1 MTNSRNKKR
10 VTAVFQKRE
19 KDTWSSRC
27 LLEPESGSTESAD
40 TARRALDLDSSCAT
54 MPSLSADHRRTYRI
68 EEWARAHRPT
78 KLDAVRACG
87 ERVASHVSVSSLRQQ
102 AQLRTWPVSVC
113 AVKDIRRLH
122 RTTFSSRMRMLWEF
136 LMLLRFECVSPWCGI
151 IAMSRFSSS
160 LQFEIVNTLPD
171 PVPVG

>member
-10 VTAVFQKRE
+10 DSAVIQKRE
-19 KDTWSSRC
+19 KDTCSSRC
-27 LLEPESGSTESAD
+27 LLEPVSGSTGSAD

-68 EEWARAHRPT
+68 EKRARAHRPT

-87 ERVASHVSVSSLRQQ
+87 ERVASHVSVSSLRQH
-102 AQLRTWPVSVC
+102 ARLRTWPVSVC

-122 RTTFSSRMRMLWEF
+122 RTTFSSLMRMLWEF
-136 LMLLRFECVSPWCGI
+136 LMLFTVRMRFAVMRNNCDV
-151 IAMSRFSSS
+151 ALF
-160 LQFEIVNTLPD
+160 LQSAV
-171 PVPVG
+171 